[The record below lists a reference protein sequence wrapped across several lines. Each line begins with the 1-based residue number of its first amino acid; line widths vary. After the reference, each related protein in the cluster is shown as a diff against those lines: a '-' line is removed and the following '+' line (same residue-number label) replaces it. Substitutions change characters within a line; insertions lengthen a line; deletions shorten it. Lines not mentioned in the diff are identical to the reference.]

1 MKLKVFLTLMLVMG
15 IFSAPSAPAAT
26 SRDDLLE
33 RINRLSDISQ
43 KQQKEIEALRR
54 ELKKQREGLA
64 EAKEIQEEEVQK
76 AVKAETKAM
85 EKTVWDWLPDW
96 AERIKIYGDLR
107 LRYEGIYNRDQMQ
120 ADRSSLDLPTR
131 DRYRIRARLF
141 FDGKVTDEI
150 TTQFMICTNQDGN
163 LEATTTNQTL
173 RDDFNDKGI
182 YLHRAFASYKPKWL
196 DGLEV
201 TGGKFKNTFFHT
213 DIMWDPDVNPEG
225 IYERYQYKGWKDFQ
239 PYVHLAQMVL
249 HELNGQ
255 TDDPALYIY
264 QAGFDCKLGPVKW
277 SLAGS
282 YYDWSNLHNTRYL
295 HLAQYKGG
303 GGNTFYLDGTGTL
316 QYRYDY
322 NLVEGLSELK
332 FKLGAV
338 PAQVVFDYIVNTAKG
353 IPSDQDKAF
362 FVAFKVGKDR
372 RKGDCSF
379 FYKYARI
386 EKDAVIGSMNDQDFY
401 GANRKGHKV
410 AFHYWLSNRI
420 RFRTALFYTDPVSPW
435 DPASPTFNNNDQNRM
450 HETRLQSELVLN
462 F

>member
-33 RINRLSDISQ
+33 RINRLSDIIQ

-163 LEATTTNQTL
+163 L
-173 RDDFNDKGI
+173 
-182 YLHRAFASYKPKWL
+182 
-196 DGLEV
+196 
-201 TGGKFKNTFFHT
+201 
-213 DIMWDPDVNPEG
+213 
-225 IYERYQYKGWKDFQ
+225 
-239 PYVHLAQMVL
+239 
-249 HELNGQ
+249 
-255 TDDPALYIY
+255 
-264 QAGFDCKLGPVKW
+264 
-277 SLAGS
+277 
-282 YYDWSNLHNTRYL
+282 
-295 HLAQYKGG
+295 
-303 GGNTFYLDGTGTL
+303 
-316 QYRYDY
+316 
-322 NLVEGLSELK
+322 
-332 FKLGAV
+332 
-338 PAQVVFDYIVNTAKG
+338 
-353 IPSDQDKAF
+353 
-362 FVAFKVGKDR
+362 
-372 RKGDCSF
+372 
-379 FYKYARI
+379 
-386 EKDAVIGSMNDQDFY
+386 
-401 GANRKGHKV
+401 
-410 AFHYWLSNRI
+410 
-420 RFRTALFYTDPVSPW
+420 
-435 DPASPTFNNNDQNRM
+435 
-450 HETRLQSELVLN
+450 
-462 F
+462 